1 MQSEGAQM
9 PKVDWD
15 YTSLAS
21 HYDKRADYADEAID
35 RMLDIAKPDKA
46 RAIADIGAGTGKL
59 TKLLL
64 ARGYS
69 VLAVEPNDAM
79 REIGIKNTR
88 GKPATWSVGTGE
100 ETGLPSNAFDLVTFG
115 SSFNVTDRARTLVE
129 VARMLRP
136 RAWFAC
142 MWNHRDLDD
151 PLQAECE
158 RIISESIPGYDYG
171 TRREDQT
178 AVIRASGL
186 YEDAKTIEGRIENEI
201 SREDFMIAWKSHAT
215 LQRQAG
221 ERFDE
226 IIGNLE
232 RLVARQKQVVVPY
245 TTRIWIARKK

>member
-1 MQSEGAQM
+1 M
-9 PKVDWD
+9 PKVEWD

-21 HYDKRADYADEAID
+21 HYDKRADYAGGAID
-35 RMLDIAKPDKA
+35 QMLSLTKPDRA
-46 RAIADIGAGTGKL
+46 RPVGDIGAGTGKL

-64 ARGYS
+64 ERGYA
-69 VLAVEPNDAM
+69 VLAVEPNDRM
-79 REIGIKNTR
+79 REIGIENTR

-100 ETGLPSNAFDLVTFG
+100 ETGLQSNAFDLVTFG

-129 VARMLRP
+129 VSRLLKTRG
-136 RAWFAC
+136 WFAC

-151 PLQAECE
+151 PLQAACE
-158 RIISESIPGYDYG
+158 RVISESIPGYEYG

-186 YEDAKTIEGRIENEI
+186 YDEPVTIEGRINNEI

-221 ERFDE
+221 SKFDD
-226 IIGNLE
+226 IVGKLE
-232 RLVARQKQVVVPY
+232 RLVTDHTNVVVPY
-245 TTRIWIARKK
+245 TTRIWAARKR

>member
-1 MQSEGAQM
+1 M
-9 PKVDWD
+9 PKVEWD

-35 RMLDIAKPDKA
+35 RMLDLAKPDKTQP
-46 RAIADIGAGTGKL
+46 IADIGAGTGKL

-79 REIGIKNTR
+79 REIGTKNTR
-88 GKPATWSVGTGE
+88 GLPVTWSVGTGE
-100 ETGLPSNAFDLVTFG
+100 ETGLPSDAFALVTFG

-129 VARMLRP
+129 VGRVLHP
-136 RAWFAC
+136 RGWFAC
-142 MWNHRDLDD
+142 MWNHRDLED

-158 RIISESIPGYDYG
+158 RVISESIPGYDYG

-178 AVIRASGL
+178 ALIRESGL
-186 YEDAKTIEGRIENEI
+186 YQEPLTIEGRIDNEI
-201 SREDFMIAWKSHAT
+201 SRADFMTAWKSHAT

-221 ERFDE
+221 ARFDE
-226 IIGNLE
+226 IIRKLE
-232 RLVARQKQVVVPY
+232 RIVAEHEKVVVPY
-245 TTRIWIARKK
+245 TTRIWVAQKK

>member
-1 MQSEGAQM
+1 M
-9 PKVDWD
+9 PKVEWD

-21 HYDKRADYADEAID
+21 HYDKRADYAGDAID
-35 RMLDIAKPDKA
+35 KMLSTAKPDKS
-46 RAIADIGAGTGKL
+46 RPIADIGAGTGKL

-79 REIGIKNTR
+79 REFGIKNTK

-100 ETGLPSNAFDLVTFG
+100 ETGLQSNAFDLVTFG
-115 SSFNVTDRARTLVE
+115 SSFNVTDRGRTLVE

-136 RAWFAC
+136 RGWFAC

-151 PLQAECE
+151 PLQAACE

-178 AVIRASGL
+178 AVIKASGL
-186 YEDAKTIEGRIENEI
+186 YEESITIEGHIDNEI
-201 SREDFMIAWKSHAT
+201 SKEDFMVAWKSHAT

-221 ERFDE
+221 DKFNA
-226 IIGNLE
+226 IIEKLE
-232 RLVARQKQVVVPY
+232 KLVAQQKKVVVPY
-245 TTRIWIARKK
+245 TTRIWVARKK